1 MSRIIDGSGI
11 PLTAAELHILRNLP
25 VTQHEWD
32 RLLGLGPSTQQTE
45 PAALFPRGGF
55 SHVDDA
61 LAEAYETLRFADRNQ
76 CGCLGGMLMGTYP
89 A

>member
-11 PLTAAELHILRNLP
+11 PLTAAELHILRTLRDTRS
-25 VTQHEWD
+25 VSGK
-32 RLLGLGPSTQQTE
+32 LLGLGPSTQQTE